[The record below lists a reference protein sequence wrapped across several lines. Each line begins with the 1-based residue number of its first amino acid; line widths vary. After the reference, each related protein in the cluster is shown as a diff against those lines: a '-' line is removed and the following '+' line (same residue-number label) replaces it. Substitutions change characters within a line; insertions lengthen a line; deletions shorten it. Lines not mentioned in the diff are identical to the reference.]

1 MQTSIIDIYEFKLGS
16 YEEVSKPDE
25 NDLEKFKFNFPEPSK
40 DNNNDNKCGLIQTIN
55 EEINNDDNI
64 NDVRSCDLIKSDSN
78 KSVYDDSL
86 RFVYDDINN
95 PTSTKFIAKDDP
107 NQIVY
112 SFAKLKLYFDNVY
125 VNCNPK
131 YNLEQLE
138 STVVCIPP
146 DNFLLNYSEL
156 LIKTMKKFKL
166 IYKFTPTNFN
176 PSFIYKLNIEP
187 FHKIICIGDIH
198 GGFHTFYR
206 LLQRFEIMGI
216 LDLETFTIKEPYK
229 IIFTGDILD
238 RGVYSLEILDI
249 LLKFIVINSN
259 EDSIKI
265 IYNRGNHEDYRIFKR
280 DGFKRELEIKFRN
293 LYKNP
298 NNHNFD
304 FGLFIKNIIN
314 FFTYLPCAVVIRCE
328 PINKSYFIAHGGFSV
343 DKDNN
348 FTPDVYD
355 FGNKNIYLLTSEQTT
370 QIMWNDFTSIKNNY
384 NNERR
389 GSNMINLTKVELDEF
404 LKLNNID
411 FIVRAHQDS
420 YGNSFLF
427 EESLNVVADENKIT
441 IRDNL
446 QSLEGLFANNDNNF
460 MLNTKPIARL
470 DINKFDRNNSL
481 LRVLTIS
488 TNTAYKRKLS
498 YDSFIMIH
506 F

>member
-1 MQTSIIDIYEFKLGS
+1 MQTSIIDIYEFKLSS
-16 YEEVSKPDE
+16 YEEVSNPNE
-25 NDLEKFKFNFPEPSK
+25 NDLEKFKFNFPKKTNLNE
-40 DNNNDNKCGLIQTIN
+40 CGLIQTIN
-55 EEINNDDNI
+55 EESNNDDNI

-78 KSVYDDSL
+78 KSVYDESL
-86 RFVYDDINN
+86 RSAYDEINN
-95 PTSTKFIAKDDP
+95 PTSINFISKDDS

-112 SFAKLKLYFDNVY
+112 RFSKLKLYFDHVY

-131 YNLEQLE
+131 YNLVQLE
-138 STVVCIPP
+138 SISVCIPP

-156 LIKTMKKFKL
+156 LIKTMKKL
-166 IYKFTPTNFN
+166 QLVYEFTPTNFN
-176 PSFIYKLNIEP
+176 PSFIYKLHIKL

-216 LDLETFTIKEPYK
+216 LDLETFTINEPYK

-280 DGFKRELEIKFRN
+280 DGFKRELEIKFKN

-298 NNHNFD
+298 NNHHFD
-304 FGLFIKNIIN
+304 FGTFIKNIIN
-314 FFTYLPCAVVIRCE
+314 FFTYLPCAVIICCDSV
-328 PINKSYFIAHGGFSV
+328 NKSYFIAHGGFSV
-343 DKDNN
+343 DKDKDYA
-348 FTPDVYD
+348 PDVYD
-355 FGNKNIYLLTSEQTT
+355 FENNNICLLTSEQTE

-384 NNERR
+384 HNERR
-389 GSNMINLTKVELDEF
+389 GRNMINLTKVELDKF
-404 LKLNNID
+404 LKLNSID

-427 EESLNVVADENKIT
+427 EESLNDDLDENKIT

-446 QSLEGLFANNDNNF
+446 QRLSELFTNNNNF
-460 MLNTKPIARL
+460 ILNTKPIAQL
-470 DINKFDRNNSL
+470 DINKFDKNNRL

-498 YDSFIMIH
+498 YDSFIIIN